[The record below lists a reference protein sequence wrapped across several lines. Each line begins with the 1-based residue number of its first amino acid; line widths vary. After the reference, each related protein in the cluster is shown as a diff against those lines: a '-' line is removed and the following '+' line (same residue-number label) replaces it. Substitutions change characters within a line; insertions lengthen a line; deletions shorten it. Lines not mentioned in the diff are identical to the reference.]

1 MKINTKGIIFV
12 ISAPSGTGK
21 TTICERLLKSLPN
34 LKMSISHT
42 TRKPRISERDGV
54 DYYFID
60 KTKFKE
66 MINNNDFIEWAEV
79 YGNFY
84 GTSKNIINELLNSG
98 NDILLDIDTQG
109 AKNIKKIYP
118 ESVLILILPPSIEE
132 LKRRLSKRKEKF
144 NIIKSRLDRVADEII
159 QYELYDYL
167 VINDNLEKA
176 LNEIMCIIF
185 AEKLKINRI
194 SREFI
199 NNFLKNFLRKI

>member
-1 MKINTKGIIFV
+1 MKLNTKGIIFV

-21 TTICERLLKSLPN
+21 TTICERLLKSLPD

-42 TRKPRISERDGV
+42 TRKPRTGERDGV

-66 MINNNDFIEWAEV
+66 MISNNDFIEWAEV

-84 GTSKNIINELLNSG
+84 GTSKKVINELLNSG

-118 ESVLILILPPSIEE
+118 ESVLIFMLPPSIEE
-132 LKRRLSKRKEKF
+132 LKRRLSKRKEKS
-144 NIIKSRLDRVADEII
+144 NIIKSRLDRVVDEII
-159 QYELYDYL
+159 QYEFYDYL
-167 VINDNLEKA
+167 LINDNLEKA

-185 AEKLKINRI
+185 AERLKINRI
-194 SREFI
+194 NKKFI
-199 NNFLKNFLRKI
+199 NNFLKKI